1 MKRRLKSSSYNDDR
15 DYGRGYDRDYD
26 REPPDDYLQPDSGKK
41 GKSKSQSPFNYTS
54 LAIIAGI
61 FILGIGVG
69 IAFSSTT
76 VSNDNSIVSNVAID
90 AKAPNPEICI
100 QNGASAMAVETRL
113 FVTLSP
119 FKVYVAQSSMQPAC
133 VLRSASWAVLE
144 QRKLVTSDQV
154 RECRQRMN
162 TFAYTGA
169 LESSPKID
177 CIYQSENA
185 KNLFL
190 TTPGSGAAPPEN
202 DKF

>member
-1 MKRRLKSSSYNDDR
+1 MKRRSRSSSSN
-15 DYGRGYDRDYD
+15 YDREYDRNYD
-26 REPPDDYLQPDSGKK
+26 REPVDDYVPPDSGKK
-41 GKSKSQSPFNYTS
+41 GKSKSSTPFNYTS

-76 VSNDNSIVSNVAID
+76 VSNDTNIASNVAID
-90 AKAPNPEICI
+90 SKAPNPEICI
-100 QNGASAMAVETRL
+100 QNGASAMAMETRF
-113 FVTLSP
+113 FVTLNP
-119 FKVYVAQSSMQPAC
+119 FKVYVAQAGIQPAC
-133 VLRSASWAVLE
+133 VLRSANWAILE
-144 QRKLVTSDQV
+144 QRKLVSSDQV

-169 LESSPKID
+169 LESNPRID

-185 KNLFL
+185 KNMFL
-190 TTPGSGAAPPEN
+190 TTPGSGAAPPDN

>member
-1 MKRRLKSSSYNDDR
+1 MKRRSKSSSSNYNR
-15 DYGRGYDRDYD
+15 DYEPEYD
-26 REPPDDYLQPDSGKK
+26 RETGDDYLPPDNNKK
-41 GKSKSQSPFNYTS
+41 GKAKAPSPFNYTS

-61 FILGIGVG
+61 FVLGIGVG

-76 VSNDNSIVSNVAID
+76 VSNDTNIASNVAID
-90 AKAPNPEICI
+90 SKAPNPEICI
-100 QNGASAMAVETRL
+100 QNGASAMAMETRF
-113 FVTLSP
+113 FVTLNP
-119 FKVYVAQSSMQPAC
+119 FKVYVAQAAMQPAC
-133 VLRSASWAVLE
+133 VLRSSNWAILE

-162 TFAYTGA
+162 TFAYVGA
-169 LESSPKID
+169 LESTPKID
-177 CIYQSENA
+177 CIYQSDNA